1 MEYMFVLKEKY
12 KFQKSKK
19 LEEIKETGFNFSVH
33 LWGVYV
39 NLK

>member
-12 KFQKSKK
+12 KFQKSKD
-19 LEEIKETGFNFSVH
+19 LEEIKETVFNVSIH
-33 LWGVYV
+33 LWGVYA